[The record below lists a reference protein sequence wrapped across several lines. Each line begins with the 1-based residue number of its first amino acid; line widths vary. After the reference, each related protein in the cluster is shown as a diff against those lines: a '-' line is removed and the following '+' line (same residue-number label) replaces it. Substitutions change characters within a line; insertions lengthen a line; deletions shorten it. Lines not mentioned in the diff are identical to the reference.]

1 MTSDA
6 VLWAVAGTA
15 ADALAG
21 ALIVVTG
28 VAVAVLGW

>member
-6 VLWAVAGTA
+6 VLWAR

-28 VAVAVLGW
+28 VAVAVVGW

>member
-6 VLWAVAGTA
+6 VVWALAGTA
-15 ADALAG
+15 ADARAG

-28 VAVAVLGW
+28 VAVAFLGW